1 MEKDRGLIRKTAYL
15 AIRSGMDLKTFRDQM
30 VRAYIREAMQESRGN
45 RSKCAKSVGVHR
57 NTLYRWALTTPGGKQ
72 DEVSAGR

>member
-1 MEKDRGLIRKTAYL
+1 MKDEGLVRKCAYL
-15 AIRSGMDLKTFRDQM
+15 ALRSGISMKQFQELMT
-30 VRAYIREAMQESRGN
+30 RAYIREAMQESRGN

-72 DEVSAGR
+72 DDVSAGG